1 MPKRIADI
9 GVPFMFALSTAIVVD
24 RYMKDMDTFEA
35 DLKFFLM
42 NDSILLILYFLAF
55 YKPSK

>member
-9 GVPFMFALSTAIVVD
+9 GVPLMFALSAAIIVD
-24 RYMKDMDTFEA
+24 RYLKDMDTFEA
-35 DLKFFLM
+35 DLKFFLL
-42 NDSILLILYFLAF
+42 NDSILFILYFLAF

>member
-9 GVPFMFALSTAIVVD
+9 GVPLMFALSAAIIVD

-35 DLKFFLM
+35 DLKFFLF
-42 NDSILLILYFLAF
+42 NDSILFILYYLAF

>member
-1 MPKRIADI
+1 MPKRIAVI

-24 RYMKDMDTFEA
+24 RYMKDMYAFEA
-35 DLKFFLM
+35 DLKFFLF
-42 NDSILLILYFLAF
+42 NDSILFILYFLAF

>member
-9 GVPFMFALSTAIVVD
+9 GVPLMFALSAAIIAD

-35 DLKFFLM
+35 DLKFFLF
-42 NDSILLILYFLAF
+42 NDSILFILYFLAF

>member
-9 GVPFMFALSTAIVVD
+9 GVPLMFALSAAIIVD

-35 DLKFFLM
+35 DLKFFLL
-42 NDSILLILYFLAF
+42 NDSILFILYFLAF